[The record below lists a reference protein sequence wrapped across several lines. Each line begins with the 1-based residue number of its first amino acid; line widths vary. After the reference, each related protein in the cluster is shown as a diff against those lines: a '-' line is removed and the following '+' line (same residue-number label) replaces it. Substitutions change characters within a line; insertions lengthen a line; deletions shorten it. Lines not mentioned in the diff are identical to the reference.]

1 MTMFEIHAFAKL
13 TCSLLQIDI
22 FLTSGLLYILYLQQY
37 IACRIEN
44 DIVYVEAALCSAGDQ
59 FDIDSLKAVI
69 ACLYY
74 QQFPTEKKS
83 EGRQFL
89 VYVFAIIIVIEDYQS
104 ISCSFTISVIFC
116 FIYFVVFL
124 FIYLFIL
131 FYFVI
136 EFFLQFTIFSAEPD
150 FTWLTLIYE

>member
-1 MTMFEIHAFAKL
+1 M
-13 TCSLLQIDI
+13 CSLLQIDI

-124 FIYLFIL
+124 FIYLFFFTL
-131 FYFVI
+131 WLNFSFSSP
-136 EFFLQFTIFSAEPD
+136 FFLLSPTS
-150 FTWLTLIYE
+150 LGLH